1 MAVLP
6 PLETLRVFEVACRH
20 GSYSEAARELHVTH
34 SAVSQ
39 RIRQLEED
47 LGLTLF
53 ERQGN
58 RMVPTSSG
66 LRLQAGVK
74 SAFSE
79 MNAALAGIQTRR
91 KDAEITVS
99 LLPVMAARWLVPR
112 LSRFTARFP
121 HINLHIKT
129 GQSLANFKSDGV
141 DIAIRFGTGDWKGLR
156 AIKLLDEEFFPVCSP
171 GLNGGRLPKDP
182 ASMLSQPLLIDRNLS
197 WHAWFKSAGLKLN
210 RDIAGISFTDTNAL
224 MEAAVMGQGIAL
236 GRLSFTRSDILAG
249 KLVRLSEH
257 SLRVAYCHYAVYQIA
272 SECNPALVAF
282 RDWLVEEA
290 RRA

>member
-1 MAVLP
+1 MAPLP

-39 RIRQLEED
+39 RIRQLEEQ

-58 RMVPTSSG
+58 RMVPTASG

-74 SAFSE
+74 NAFSE
-79 MNAALAGIQTRR
+79 MNAALSGIQTRR
-91 KDAEITVS
+91 KNAEITVS

-112 LSRFTARFP
+112 LSRFSARFP

-129 GQSLANFKSDGV
+129 GQALANFKSDGV

-171 GLNGGRLPKDP
+171 SLNGGRLPKDP
-182 ASMLSQPLLIDRNLS
+182 ASMLAQPLLIDRNLS
-197 WHAWFKSAGLKLN
+197 WHAWFKSAGLKLD
-210 RDIAGISFTDTNAL
+210 RDIAGTSFTDTNAL

-236 GRLSFTRSDILAG
+236 GRGSFTQSDILAG

-257 SLRVAYCHYAVYQIA
+257 SLRVAYCHYAVYPIA
-272 SECNPALVAF
+272 SESNPALVAF
-282 RDWLVEEA
+282 RDWLVEEGRQA
-290 RRA
+290 

>member
-1 MAVLP
+1 MAPFP

-39 RIRQLEED
+39 RIRQLEEE

-53 ERQGN
+53 ERKGN

-79 MNAALAGIQTRR
+79 MSAAIAGLRTRR

-112 LSRFTARFP
+112 LSRFKARFP
-121 HINLHIKT
+121 QINLHIKT

-197 WHAWFKSAGLKLN
+197 WHAWFKSAGLKLD
-210 RDIAGISFTDTNAL
+210 RDIAGTSFTDTNAL
-224 MEAAVMGQGIAL
+224 MEAAVMGQGVAI
-236 GRLSFTRSDILAG
+236 GRLSITRSDILAG

-257 SLRVAYCHYAVYQIA
+257 SLRVAYCHYAVYPIS
-272 SECNPALVAF
+272 SESNPALVAF

-290 RRA
+290 RRI